1 MTYSVLPSYS
11 GACFP
16 SPGVVVGIDGTSSIP
31 WTAPLLS
38 WSLDGFPF
46 SHSFFIIPSCPA
58 SLLGQDILHKLK
70 ATTRL
75 SPSSTVSAHL
85 LFIENPDI
93 YLSTSPRLNPAA
105 LLSTPSTNPE
115 PFHSCPQLLEE
126 LTPPHPELSDQPL
139 SNPNR
144 ILFMNGSCLITPDGQ
159 RHVAY
164 AFVTLDAIL
173 EAVPF
178 PSGQAPRRQNL

>member
-1 MTYSVLPSYS
+1 MHVFPVGHGVTYSVLPSYS

-58 SLLGQDILHKLK
+58 SLLGRDILHKLK

-85 LFIENPDI
+85 LFIENSDI
-93 YLSTSPRLNPAA
+93 YLSTSPHLNPDT
-105 LLSTPSTNPE
+105 LLLIPSTNLSSTPGRAE
-115 PFHSCPQLLEE
+115 SSTSRTFFFFFFNIQNFQLL
-126 LTPPHPELSDQPL
+126 PK
-139 SNPNR
+139 
-144 ILFMNGSCLITPDGQ
+144 PD
-159 RHVAY
+159 
-164 AFVTLDAIL
+164 
-173 EAVPF
+173 
-178 PSGQAPRRQNL
+178 